1 MHTVCTEI
9 LLQVGHYNKL
19 QDDLMRRSL
28 SDLVSLIRNSY
39 NLSLNT
45 ACLLLSHSQV
55 TLKAK

>member
-19 QDDLMRRSL
+19 QYDIMRRPS
-28 SDLVSLIRNSY
+28 SDLASLIRNSY

-55 TLKAK
+55 TLKDK